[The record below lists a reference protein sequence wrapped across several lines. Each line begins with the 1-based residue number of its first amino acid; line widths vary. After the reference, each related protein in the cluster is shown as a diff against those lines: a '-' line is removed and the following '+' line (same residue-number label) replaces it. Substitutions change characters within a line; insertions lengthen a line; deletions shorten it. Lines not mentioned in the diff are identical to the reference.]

1 VICKPLDCHLT
12 QDVRYRIVHFHR
24 PEKEIKMSIQENL
37 KYDEEEIAAWNAH
50 DVERALAVFPDDVV
64 WQDVSSSQPF
74 SSKDA
79 IRQYLQGW
87 FSAFPDIKIT
97 VTNRAITED
106 QVAAEIDFVGTN
118 TGDLQM
124 APGAT
129 IPATGRTVHG
139 KGTYFV
145 RFQDGKP
152 VEVHSYPDSAGMMMQ
167 LGLMPMPG
175 A

>member
-1 VICKPLDCHLT
+1 
-12 QDVRYRIVHFHR
+12 
-24 PEKEIKMSIQENL
+24 MSIQDNL

-50 DVERALAVFPDDVV
+50 DVERALAVFPDSVV
-64 WQDVSSSQPF
+64 WQDTGSPQAM
-74 SSKDA
+74 SKDG

-97 VTNRAITED
+97 VTNRVITED
-106 QVAAEIDFVGTN
+106 QVAAELDFVGTN
-118 TGDLQM
+118 SGPLQL

-145 RFQDGKP
+145 RFKDGKP
-152 VEVHSYPDSAGMMMQ
+152 VEVHSYPDLAGMMMQ

-175 A
+175 S

>member
-1 VICKPLDCHLT
+1 
-12 QDVRYRIVHFHR
+12 
-24 PEKEIKMSIQENL
+24 MSIQDNL

-50 DVERALAVFPDDVV
+50 DVERALAVFPDNVM
-64 WQDVSSSQPF
+64 WQDAGSPQAMG
-74 SSKDA
+74 KDG

-97 VTNRAITED
+97 VTNRVITED
-106 QVAAEIDFVGTN
+106 QVAAELNFSGTN
-118 TGDLQM
+118 SGDLQL

-129 IPATGRTVHG
+129 IPATGKTVHG

-145 RFQDGKP
+145 RFKDGKP
-152 VEVHSYPDSAGMMMQ
+152 VEVHSYPDLAGMMMQ

>member
-1 VICKPLDCHLT
+1 
-12 QDVRYRIVHFHR
+12 
-24 PEKEIKMSIQENL
+24 MSIQDNL
-37 KYDEEEIAAWNAH
+37 KYDVEEIAAWNAH
-50 DVERALAVFPDDVV
+50 DVERALAVFPDNVV
-64 WQDVSSSQPF
+64 WQDAGSPQAMN
-74 SSKDA
+74 KDG

-97 VTNRAITED
+97 VTNRVVTED
-106 QVAAEIDFVGTN
+106 HVAAELDFTGTN
-118 TGDLQM
+118 TGPLQL
-124 APGAT
+124 APGAM

-152 VEVHSYPDSAGMMMQ
+152 VEVHSYPDLAGMMMQ

-175 A
+175 S

>member
-1 VICKPLDCHLT
+1 
-12 QDVRYRIVHFHR
+12 
-24 PEKEIKMSIQENL
+24 MSIQDNL

-50 DVERALAVFPDDVV
+50 DVERALAVFPDNVV
-64 WQDVSSSQPF
+64 WQDVGGPQAMN
-74 SSKDA
+74 KDG

-97 VTNRAITED
+97 VTNRVVTED
-106 QVAAEIDFVGTN
+106 QVAAELDFVGTN
-118 TGDLQM
+118 SGPLQM
-124 APGAT
+124 APGAPA

-145 RFQDGKP
+145 RYKDGQP
-152 VEVHSYPDSAGMMMQ
+152 VEVHSYPDAAGMMMQ

-175 A
+175 S

>member
-1 VICKPLDCHLT
+1 
-12 QDVRYRIVHFHR
+12 
-24 PEKEIKMSIQENL
+24 
-37 KYDEEEIAAWNAH
+37 
-50 DVERALAVFPDDVV
+50 
-64 WQDVSSSQPF
+64 
-74 SSKDA
+74 
-79 IRQYLQGW
+79 
-87 FSAFPDIKIT
+87 
-97 VTNRAITED
+97 
-106 QVAAEIDFVGTN
+106 VAAEIDFAGTN